1 MAADVAESDEAGAE
15 VSLVV
20 QEDGLLVAGEPA
32 AVDRYVEQLRG
43 LSRSLGNPEL
53 MPQTMA
59 DVARAATSL
68 AALRATSGTYF
79 RMSPESLKLYQ
90 SRAVLPGSSPG
101 YFKPTF
107 RGAAGRFAQHADL
120 QEVSL
125 PPMQALSLQTMMATL
140 ALRAAIQ
147 QVQNAVERVE
157 GKVDDLVALTKAG
170 TIADVLGYHR
180 VLADYVN
187 SLDRTGTLPSVDW
200 DTVAGLGPELVK
212 GIEKLRLY
220 VRLRVDNLVH
230 TQGAKKRAGGLHEL
244 VDESRLG
251 EVLQLLVVAEDSHYL
266 WQRLRIGRSRT
277 SDPDHVGEI
286 IESARRLLCED
297 LKADHD
303 LILGLQE
310 WLVEYG
316 SLKPLEIHRVLSR
329 NKLEADVPR
338 VRQELDEFVEARRLQ
353 VASWPD
359 LERPTLQDAQAE
371 VRRRAI
377 QVRDGVREL
386 ELPRKA
392 REGVRELELP
402 QKVRAAVRR
411 MSKKDEH

>member
-1 MAADVAESDEAGAE
+1 MAADEAASDEAGAE

-20 QEDGLLVAGEPA
+20 QEDGLLVAGEPT
-32 AVDRYVEQLRG
+32 AVGRYVEQLRE

-53 MPQTMA
+53 MPQTLA
-59 DVARAATSL
+59 DVASAATGL
-68 AALRATSGTYF
+68 AALRATAGTYF
-79 RMSPESLKLYQ
+79 RMSPESLETYQ
-90 SRAVLPGSSPG
+90 SLKVMPGSPG
-101 YFKPTF
+101 YFKGIF
-107 RGAAGRFAQHADL
+107 FGAGGIAKQADF

-125 PPMQALSLQTMMATL
+125 VAEQALSLQMMMATV

-157 GKVDDLVALTKAG
+157 GKVDDLVALTKAE

-187 SLDRTGTLPSVDW
+187 SMDRTGTLPSVDW

-220 VRLRVDNLVH
+220 VRLRVDKLVPA
-230 TQGAKKRAGGLHEL
+230 QGAKKRASGLHEL

-266 WQRLRIGRSRT
+266 WQRLRVARSRT

-286 IESARRLLCED
+286 IESAHRLLRKD
-297 LKADHD
+297 LKADRD

-329 NKLEADVPR
+329 NKLDADVPR

-402 QKVRAAVRR
+402 QKARAAVRR
-411 MSKKDEH
+411 RSKKDED

>member
-1 MAADVAESDEAGAE
+1 MAADVGDEAGAE

-20 QEDGLLVAGEPA
+20 QEDGLLVAGEPT
-32 AVDRYVEQLRG
+32 AVDRYVEQLREF
-43 LSRSLGNPEL
+43 SRSLGNPEL
-53 MPQTMA
+53 MPQTLA
-59 DVARAATSL
+59 DVACAATGL

-79 RMSPESLKLYQ
+79 RMSPESLESYRSLK
-90 SRAVLPGSSPG
+90 VMPGSLG
-101 YFKPTF
+101 YFKGTF
-107 RGAAGRFAQHADL
+107 RGAGGRFAKQADF
-120 QEVSL
+120 QEVS
-125 PPMQALSLQTMMATL
+125 PVAAQALSLQTMMAMV

-157 GKVDDLVALTKAG
+157 GKVDDLVALTKAE

-180 VLADYVN
+180 VLAGYVN
-187 SLDRTGTLPSVDW
+187 SMDRTGTLPSVDW

-220 VRLRVDNLVH
+220 VRLRVGNLVH
-230 TQGAKKRAGGLHEL
+230 TQGAKERARGLHEL

-266 WQRLRIGRSRT
+266 WQRLRIARSRT

-286 IESARRLLCED
+286 IESARRLLRED
-297 LKADHD
+297 LKADRD
-303 LILGLQE
+303 LIVGLQE

-316 SLKPLEIHRVLSR
+316 SLKPLEIQRVLSR

-338 VRQELDEFVEARRLQ
+338 VRQVLDEFVEARRLQ
-353 VASWPD
+353 IASWPD

-402 QKVRAAVRR
+402 QKARAVVRR
-411 MSKKDEH
+411 RSKKDED

>member
-15 VSLVV
+15 VSIVV

-32 AVDRYVEQLRG
+32 VVDRYVEQLRE
-43 LSRSLGNPEL
+43 LSPSLGNPGL
-53 MPQTMA
+53 MPQA
-59 DVARAATSL
+59 LAEVASAATGL
-68 AALRATSGTYF
+68 AALRVTSGTYF
-79 RMSPESLKLYQ
+79 RMSPESLELYR
-90 SRAVLPGSSPG
+90 SLKVMPGSPG
-101 YFKPTF
+101 CFKGIF
-107 RGAAGRFAQHADL
+107 QGAGGLIVKQADF

-125 PPMQALSLQTMMATL
+125 VAEQALSLQTMMATV

-157 GKVDDLVALTKAG
+157 GKVDDLVALTKAE

-187 SLDRTGTLPSVDW
+187 SMDRTGALPSVDW

-220 VRLRVDNLVH
+220 VRLRVDKLVP
-230 TQGAKKRAGGLHEL
+230 TQGAKKRASGLHEL

-266 WQRLRIGRSRT
+266 WQRLRIERSRT

-286 IESARRLLCED
+286 IESAHRLLRED
-297 LKADHD
+297 LKADRD

-338 VRQELDEFVEARRLQ
+338 VRQDLDEFVEARQLQ
-353 VASWPD
+353 AASWLD

-402 QKVRAAVRR
+402 QKARAAVRR
-411 MSKKDEH
+411 RSKKDED

>member
-1 MAADVAESDEAGAE
+1 MPAYEAESDEAGAE

-20 QEDGLLVAGEPA
+20 QEDGLLVAGEPT

-43 LSRSLGNPEL
+43 LPRSLGNPEL
-53 MPQTMA
+53 MPQTLA
-59 DVARAATSL
+59 DVASAATGL

-79 RMSPESLKLYQ
+79 RMSPESLELFQ
-90 SRAVLPGSSPG
+90 SLKVMPGSPG
-101 YFKPTF
+101 YFKGIF
-107 RGAAGRFAQHADL
+107 QDAGGLIAKQADF

-125 PPMQALSLQTMMATL
+125 VAEQALSLQTMMATV

-147 QVQNAVERVE
+147 QVQNAIERVE
-157 GKVDDLVALTKAG
+157 SKVDDLVALTKAEA
-170 TIADVLGYHR
+170 IADVLGYHR
-180 VLADYVN
+180 VLAGYVN
-187 SLDRTGTLPSVDW
+187 SMDRTGTLPSVDW
-200 DTVAGLGPELVK
+200 DTVAGLGAELVK

-220 VRLRVDNLVH
+220 VRLRVNNLVH
-230 TQGAKKRAGGLHEL
+230 TQGAKRRASGLHEL

-266 WQRLRIGRSRT
+266 WQRLRIERSRT

-286 IESARRLLCED
+286 IESARRLLRED
-297 LKADHD
+297 LKADRD

-329 NKLEADVPR
+329 NKLETDVPR
-338 VRQELDEFVEARRLQ
+338 VRQELDEFIEARRLQ

-377 QVRDGVREL
+377 QARDGVREL

-392 REGVRELELP
+392 REAVHELELP
-402 QKVRAAVRR
+402 QKARAAVRLR
-411 MSKKDEH
+411 SKKDEH

>member
-1 MAADVAESDEAGAE
+1 MSADEAESDEAGAE

-32 AVDRYVEQLRG
+32 AVDRYVEQLRE
-43 LSRSLGNPEL
+43 LPRSLGNPEL
-53 MPQTMA
+53 MPQTLA
-59 DVARAATSL
+59 DIASAATGL

-79 RMSPESLKLYQ
+79 RMSPESLELFQ
-90 SRAVLPGSSPG
+90 SLKVMPGSPG
-101 YFKPTF
+101 YFKGNF
-107 RGAAGRFAQHADL
+107 FGASGIAKQADF

-125 PPMQALSLQTMMATL
+125 VAEQALSLQTMMATV

-157 GKVDDLVALTKAG
+157 GKVDDLVALTKAE

-187 SLDRTGTLPSVDW
+187 SMDRTGTLPSVDW

-212 GIEKLRLY
+212 GIERLRLY

-230 TQGAKKRAGGLHEL
+230 TQGAKKRASGLHEL

-266 WQRLRIGRSRT
+266 WQRLRIERSHT

-286 IESARRLLCED
+286 IESARRLLRED
-297 LKADHD
+297 LKADRD

-392 REGVRELELP
+392 REAVHELELP
-402 QKVRAAVRR
+402 QKARATVRR
-411 MSKKDEH
+411 RSKNDDD